1 MKKFFITIVCL
12 MLVVVGAVGVTM
24 TSPVEA
30 ITSAESVSRITVNG
44 VGEIKLAPDMA
55 VISLGV
61 ETLNESLA
69 TAQKENS
76 QSISNLINAIKDFG
90 VKEEDIKTKNF
101 YVYQRYDYSQGEKF
115 LGYQVSNYIDF
126 KTKDVDNV
134 GTIVNKLLESGAN
147 KFSGISFSIEDYE
160 SAYKLALEKALENA
174 KNKASAI
181 ADREISSYE
190 VCEEGSYSIFTR
202 DAYSL
207 SNIDNEISSIMKGEI
222 TVRANIK
229 VVFEY

>member
-12 MLVVVGAVGVTM
+12 MLIVVGAVGITM
-24 TSPVEA
+24 SSPVDA
-30 ITSAESVSRITVNG
+30 VASAESVSKITVNG

-55 VISLGV
+55 TISLGV

-76 QSISNLINAIKDFG
+76 EGITNLINAIKDFG
-90 VKEEDIKTKNF
+90 IKEEDIKTKNF

-190 VCEEGSYSIFTR
+190 VCEEGNYSIITR

-207 SNIDNEISSIMKGEI
+207 SSINGNNNSIMKGEI
-222 TVRANIK
+222 TVRANIR
-229 VVFEY
+229 VIFEY

>member
-1 MKKFFITIVCL
+1 MKKFFITIICL

-30 ITSAESVSRITVNG
+30 ITSAESVSKITVNG

-55 VISLGV
+55 TISLGV
-61 ETLNESLA
+61 ETLNESLS

-76 QSISNLINAIKDFG
+76 QSVSNLINAIKDFG

-160 SAYKLALEKALENA
+160 SAYKLALEKALANA

-181 ADREISSYE
+181 ADKEITSYE

-222 TVRANIK
+222 TVRANIR

>member
-1 MKKFFITIVCL
+1 MKKFFIAVVCL

-24 TSPVEA
+24 SSSVDA
-30 ITSAESVSRITVNG
+30 VASAESVSKITVNG

-69 TAQKENS
+69 AAQKENS
-76 QSISNLINAIKDFG
+76 EGITNLIDAIKGFG

-134 GTIVNKLLESGAN
+134 SSIVNKLLESGAN
-147 KFSGISFSIEDYE
+147 KFSGISFTIEDYE

-174 KNKASAI
+174 KSKASAI
-181 ADREISSYE
+181 ADREISTFE
-190 VCEEGSYSIFTR
+190 VCEESSYSIITR
-202 DAYSL
+202 DSYSL
-207 SNIDNEISSIMKGEI
+207 SSLNSEASTMMKGEI
-222 TVRANIK
+222 TVRANIR
-229 VVFEY
+229 VIFEY

>member
-1 MKKFFITIVCL
+1 MKKFFIALICL

-24 TSPVEA
+24 TSQVDA
-30 ITSAESVSRITVNG
+30 ITSAESASKITVNG

-55 VISLGV
+55 IISLGV

-76 QSISNLINAIKDFG
+76 EGITNLINAIKDFG
-90 VKEEDIKTKNF
+90 IKEEDIKTKNF

-134 GTIVNKLLESGAN
+134 GNIVNKLLESGAN
-147 KFSGISFSIEDYE
+147 KFSGISFTIENYE
-160 SAYKLALEKALENA
+160 SAYKLALEKALANA
-174 KNKASAI
+174 KSKASAI
-181 ADREISSYE
+181 ADKEVSTFE
-190 VCEEGSYSIFTR
+190 VCEEGNYSVITR
-202 DAYSL
+202 DTYSL
-207 SNIDNEISSIMKGEI
+207 SSINGNNNSIMKGEI
-222 TVRANIK
+222 TVRANIR
-229 VVFEY
+229 VIFEY